1 MMLFLA
7 IPGLGWGEN
16 AQLGYVLMSPTIVE
30 ARQEGAL
37 VSAQR

>member
-1 MMLFLA
+1 MLFSA

-16 AQLGYVLMSPTIVE
+16 AQLGYVLLLPTIVE
-30 ARQEGAL
+30 ARREGAL